1 MSTSPRDHISDYA
14 SSEYFTFLPTHLKK
28 HAEVILEY
36 GLQSWPQDELS
47 AGDVGRLLLENIA
60 ALDLPDS
67 VRRDAPQLV
76 EAYFE
81 YLDTS
86 GKMPDASRWTEN
98 MPEASAYYEEH
109 LRSDG
114 SVKGETVRHTL
125 AKVGRNDPCPCG
137 SGKKFKKCC
146 IDLLS

>member
-1 MSTSPRDHISDYA
+1 MLGV
-14 SSEYFTFLPTHLKK
+14 YFSK
-28 HAEVILEY
+28 
-36 GLQSWPQDELS
+36 
-47 AGDVGRLLLENIA
+47 NIA

-86 GKMPDASRWTEN
+86 GKMPGAAGWTES
-98 MPEASAYYEEH
+98 MPEAIAYYEEH

-114 SVKGETVRHTL
+114 SVKGETVRHTQP
-125 AKVGRNDPCPCG
+125 K
-137 SGKKFKKCC
+137 SGATIRAPAAAEKSSK
-146 IDLLS
+146 SAV

>member
-1 MSTSPRDHISDYA
+1 MSTSPRDHISEYA
-14 SSEYFTFLPTHLKK
+14 SSEYFTFLPAHLKK

-47 AGDVGRLLLENIA
+47 AEDIGRLLLKNIA
-60 ALDLPDS
+60 ALDLPAS

-86 GKMPDASRWTEN
+86 GKMPDA
-98 MPEASAYYEEH
+98 
-109 LRSDG
+109 
-114 SVKGETVRHTL
+114 
-125 AKVGRNDPCPCG
+125 VG
-137 SGKKFKKCC
+137 
-146 IDLLS
+146 